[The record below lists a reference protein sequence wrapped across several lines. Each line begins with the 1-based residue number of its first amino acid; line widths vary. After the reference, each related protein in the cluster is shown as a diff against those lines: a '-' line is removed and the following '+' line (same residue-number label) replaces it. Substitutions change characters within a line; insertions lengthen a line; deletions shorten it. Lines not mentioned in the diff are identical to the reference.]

1 MARMMVRGLGQSPG
15 AGFAPFE
22 RNMEMRELT
31 TKEVEEVG
39 GGFFPA
45 LIAIGIALATG
56 GCATT
61 GGLRKGEKPSDT
73 EVVPE

>member
-1 MARMMVRGLGQSPG
+1 
-15 AGFAPFE
+15 
-22 RNMEMRELT
+22 MRELT
-31 TKEVEEVG
+31 TKETEEVG

-45 LIAIGIALATG
+45 LIAIGIALAAG

-61 GGLRKGEKPSDT
+61 DGLRKGEKPSDT